1 MYFPVILSLLV
12 SMTKLSSL
20 TVYVNSALDP
30 ESLSVAVTTI
40 IKKMPCD
47 KQSCIQFNGLN

>member
-20 TVYVNSALDP
+20 TVYVNAALDP
-30 ESLSVAVTTI
+30 ESLSVAVTMI
-40 IKKMPCD
+40 IKKMPCE
-47 KQSCIQFNGLN
+47 K